1 MSYLYIFI
9 GGGLGAL
16 CRFGVANLV
25 NKLASSS
32 FPYGTM
38 TANVLGSFLIG
49 IVIAWFESRTQAFT
63 HWRPLLV
70 TGFLG
75 GFTTFSS
82 FSYET
87 MQLFKKQGILD
98 GLANAGGNVLL
109 CLVFVYVGYGLIKG
123 F

>member
-16 CRFGVANLV
+16 CRFGISNLV
-25 NKLASSS
+25 NGFTSSN
-32 FPYGTM
+32 FPYGTL

-49 IVIAWFESRTQAFT
+49 MVIAWFEPRAQLFT
-63 HWRPLLV
+63 EWRPLLV

-87 MQLFKKQGILD
+87 LQLFKKQGVLE
-98 GLANAGGNVLL
+98 GLANVGGNVML
-109 CLVFVYVGYGLIKG
+109 CLVVVYAGYGLIKG

>member
-16 CRFGVANLV
+16 CRFGISNLV
-25 NKLASSS
+25 NGFTSSN
-32 FPYGTM
+32 FPYGILA
-38 TANVLGSFLIG
+38 ANVLGSFLIG
-49 IVIAWFESRTQAFT
+49 MVIAWFESRTQLFT
-63 HWRPLLV
+63 EWRPLLV

-87 MQLFKKQGILD
+87 LQLFKKQGMLE
-98 GLANAGGNVLL
+98 GVANVGGNVIL
-109 CLVFVYVGYGLIKG
+109 CLVVVYVGYGLIKG